1 MTACSHCGTEFRPQ
15 RRSARFC
22 GSTCR
27 VAAHRKTDCNANSA
41 AEKATGA
48 ANTSQ
53 NDLQVSPARSEQIN
67 TPTITKPLS
76 VTGWRIIPDSKWPG
90 MYRLRH
96 ADGTLSDMTN
106 IARARDALAA
116 NAEGRMIFSNSFG
129 VRYAWQGPRH

>member
-1 MTACSHCGTEFRPQ
+1 MTACSHCGAEFKPR

-48 ANTSQ
+48 ASTSQ

-90 MYRLRH
+90 MYRLRRP
-96 ADGTLSDMTN
+96 DGTLSDMVN
-106 IARARDALAA
+106 VIRAKDALASLYR
-116 NAEGRMIFSNSFG
+116 ER
-129 VRYAWQGPRH
+129 P